1 MDIRRHMELFN
12 PDEFKTKINIIGAGA
27 TGSWIALFLAKLGI
41 EGIAIWDFDKV
52 EEHNI
57 PNQLYG
63 KDDVGKYKVDALQS
77 TIEKD
82 TGIKIDI
89 VNKKYTEKK
98 LFGIVILQVDSMSER
113 KRIFENSISMNTQCK
128 LMIDSRMG
136 LDMSRIYNVCPT
148 DTKHLERYI
157 NTLYDDTETE
167 VSACGASM
175 TVITSAVN
183 IASTVVRQIIQFHND
198 GNLDNAILT
207 DFINNQTI
215 AHKW

>member
-1 MDIRRHMELFN
+1 MDLRRHMELFD
-12 PDEFKTKINIIGAGA
+12 PSTFKTPITILGAGA

-113 KRIFENSISMNTQCK
+113 KRIFENSIYMNTQCK